1 MCARITVLTREEVAA
16 VVADIQAGRK
26 PGALVR
32 ASGES
37 SRGQAYPGS
46 SVDALALQAG
56 EVCVSPCIWGF
67 EVPWGKKPVFNTRL
81 ESALE
86 GKGMW
91 RSPIRDG
98 RCILLASSF
107 FEPHMSETIVNPKT
121 RRAVKRSYEFWMADG
136 TPLMLAS
143 VQQEGRLSVVTT
155 VPNSYVKDVH
165 PRMPLGLRFEEVPL
179 WLEGDVADL
188 AQLADRAPLSLDRA
202 AVQLAR
208 SVAGGAQSGGAA
220 ALDDG
225 QLTLF

>member
-1 MCARITVLTREEVAA
+1 MTKLSKDKVLLLHQYIASETGGS
-16 VVADIQAGRK
+16 AGLRDE
-26 PGALVR
+26 GL
-32 ASGES
+32 
-37 SRGQAYPGS
+37 
-46 SVDALALQAG
+46 
-56 EVCVSPCIWGF
+56 
-67 EVPWGKKPVFNTRL
+67 L

-107 FEPHMSETIVNPKT
+107 FEPHMSETAVNPKT

-155 VPNSYVKDVH
+155 VPNSCVEDVH

-188 AQLADRAPLSLDRA
+188 AQLADRASLSLDRA
-202 AVQLAR
+202 AVQLAGP
-208 SVAGGAQSGGAA
+208 VAISAQSGGAA
-220 ALDDG
+220 ASDDG